1 MTLDQLLSLSEL
13 QLPKYS
19 AESGYMVLLASA
31 IILVIII
38 NTIIISISESSG
50 LSIVSNQHTSDLL
63 EGSSGRRDDTIHIWI
78 VSMFNV
84 EHILPL

>member
-1 MTLDQLLSLSEL
+1 
-13 QLPKYS
+13 
-19 AESGYMVLLASA
+19 MVLLASA

-50 LSIVSNQHTSDLL
+50 LSIISNQYVLGLL
-63 EGSSGRRDDTIHIWI
+63 TEGSSGRRDETIHIWI

-84 EHILPL
+84 EHILPLS

>member
-1 MTLDQLLSLSEL
+1 
-13 QLPKYS
+13 
-19 AESGYMVLLASA
+19 MVLLASA

-50 LSIVSNQHTSDLL
+50 LSIISNQHVLGLL
-63 EGSSGRRDDTIHIWI
+63 TEGSSGRRDEIIHIWI

>member
-1 MTLDQLLSLSEL
+1 
-13 QLPKYS
+13 
-19 AESGYMVLLASA
+19 MVLLASA

-50 LSIVSNQHTSDLL
+50 LSIVSNQHMLDLL
-63 EGSSGRRDDTIHIWI
+63 TEGSSGRRDETIHIWI